1 MYIQQA
7 RTIQHSARS
16 NVEAETTSRIIA
28 NRELPLS
35 IVILILIVVGVIFC
49 LYSLVLMIIDWK
61 IEHALKEWENGK
73 KAHKVGFVE
82 DIAKHRFDF
91 LLL

>member
-1 MYIQQA
+1 
-7 RTIQHSARS
+7 
-16 NVEAETTSRIIA
+16 
-28 NRELPLS
+28 
-35 IVILILIVVGVIFC
+35 VVGVIFC
-49 LYSLVLMIIDWK
+49 LYSLALMIIDWK